1 MTCEKVQ
8 HFKVQLLQSD
18 RTSEFAAIAPK
29 TRSLK
34 ISAAATAIGT
44 LLILLAPP
52 VEAVNLT
59 LVSDRAPWEVQI
71 ALIGRF

>member
-1 MTCEKVQ
+1 MICEKVQ
-8 HFKVQLLQSD
+8 PFKVQLLQSD
-18 RTSEFAAIAPK
+18 RTSEIAAIAPK

-34 ISAAATAIGT
+34 ISAAGTAIGN

-59 LVSDRAPWEVQI
+59 FVERSRRL
-71 ALIGRF
+71 GRYRSG